1 MAYDENVA
9 FPWLIPSGPYTG
21 IVQEDGNSTAPLLPG
36 VGQYP
41 GIIQTDA
48 PAFQSADVTYPW
60 MPQKTSPMPS
70 TPTYD
75 IPPDRNLP
83 YDRLTDY
90 INPAYTKE
98 SYDAMAPLNMYRN
111 FRETGELPAGAALPS
126 GNPTGGK

>member
-1 MAYDENVA
+1 MAYDENTAV
-9 FPWLIPSGPYTG
+9 PLMIPSGPYT
-21 IVQEDGNSTAPLLPG
+21 
-36 VGQYP
+36 

-48 PAFQSADVTYPW
+48 PAFQSTNVTYPW
-60 MPQKTSPMPS
+60 MPQKPPPMPS
-70 TPTYD
+70 TPTYY